1 MNPSQTTQTTQNSST
16 GTSPFTQIQECEKQE
31 KERTDKELN
40 ALQEENAEVSQSIAK
55 KEVQATEDLK
65 SKAKTELK
73 EYSAAELTVILSD
86 AKKEA
91 DEEVERIKSHA
102 EKQESAAV
110 DELVNIA
117 KDPEKLLNHA

>member
-40 ALQEENAEVSQSIAK
+40 ALQEENAEVTQSIAK

-102 EKQESAAV
+102 EKQESAVV

-117 KDPEKLLNHA
+117 KDPEKLFNHA